1 MENVRYGVIGI
12 GNMGTSHSGWLAG
25 GKIPGA
31 TLTAVCDIDE
41 KRRAWA
47 KENLPEVAVF
57 EDYKELLD
65 SSLVDAVIIAVPH
78 YLHPEMAIESLKRN
92 INTMV
97 EKPAGVYASQIREM
111 NAEAEK
117 HPDVKFAMM
126 FNQRTNPLYQK
137 VKEILD
143 AGTIGELRR
152 VTWIITS
159 WWRTQKYY
167 DSSAWRATWAGEGGG
182 VLVNQAPHQLD
193 LLQWL
198 CGMPSLMEAHLKY
211 GYHRDITVE
220 DDVTAYLEYPNGA
233 TGVFI
238 TSTADAPGT
247 NRFEITLEKGKLVC
261 ENNVLTLHELEVSER
276 EFCKTAKGGFDKPPC
291 HVKEVE
297 TDGLN
302 EQHVGV
308 LRAFAGRILHGT
320 PLVAEGEE
328 GINGLTLSNAMHL
341 SSWLGHAVE
350 LPFDEDL
357 FLEELNKRR
366 ANSKKKE
373 HVKELVLDTL
383 NSYGSKQ
390 SV

>member
-65 SSLVDAVIIAVPH
+65 SKLVDAVIIAVPH

-211 GYHRDITVE
+211 GSHRNITVE
-220 DDVTAYLEYPNGA
+220 DDVTAYFEYPNGA
-233 TGVFI
+233 TGTFI
-238 TSTADAPGT
+238 TCTHDALGTDRLEIHGDNGKIIITDSKCVTVKKMDKPEDVWNHELDFRQMLALVKGQTQQKLYTEETFECPENWDQQHIDVLINFTNAIAKGEELIAPG
-247 NRFEITLEKGKLVC
+247 
-261 ENNVLTLHELEVSER
+261 
-276 EFCKTAKGGFDKPPC
+276 
-291 HVKEVE
+291 
-297 TDGLN
+297 
-302 EQHVGV
+302 
-308 LRAFAGRILHGT
+308 
-320 PLVAEGEE
+320 AEGIKAVE
-328 GINGLTLSNAMHL
+328 IANAMFL
-341 SSWLGHAVE
+341 SDWLGHAVTIPVDDE
-350 LPFDEDL
+350 LFYEKL
-357 FLEELNKRR
+357 QEKVQEEKNRK
-366 ANSKKKE
+366 
-373 HVKELVLDTL
+373 
-383 NSYGSKQ
+383 
-390 SV
+390 